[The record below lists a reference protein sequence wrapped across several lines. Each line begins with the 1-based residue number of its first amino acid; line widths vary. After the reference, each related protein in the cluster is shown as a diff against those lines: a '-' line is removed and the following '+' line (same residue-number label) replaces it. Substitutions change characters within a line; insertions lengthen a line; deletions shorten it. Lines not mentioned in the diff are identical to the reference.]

1 MAKPTAAET
10 VRNSEGKGDPG
21 FPGQGSAPAPGSER
35 AAVAQDGV
43 S

>member
-21 FPGQGSAPAPGSER
+21 LPGQGSAPAPER